1 MKKLTALLLLGLP
14 AGGWA
19 MGMGWGGGGY
29 HMGYQNP
36 ASGHLYAVLYGA
48 LAALGYWVLQHG
60 ARQEK
65 KCAMWGGHITGWAL
79 IIVGILGLLC
89 GAMNHGRRNARCCGS
104 APEWNMQVEEQ
115 GGENGV
121 ERTVKVKLQAEKK
134 APGK

>member
-29 HMGYQNP
+29 YWGHPHP
-36 ASGHLYAVLYGA
+36 AAGHFAAVLYGL

-79 IIVGILGLLC
+79 IIVGLLGLLC
-89 GAMNHGRRNARCCGS
+89 GAMSHAWMGHRCCGEG
-104 APEWNMQVEEQ
+104 PGWNMQVEEQ
-115 GGENGV
+115 GANSGE
-121 ERTVKVKLQAEKK
+121 ERTVKVQVKAEKK

>member
-29 HMGYQNP
+29 HWGYPPP
-36 ASGHLYAVLYGA
+36 AAGHFAAVLYGL

-60 ARQEK
+60 AKQEK
-65 KCAMWGGHITGWAL
+65 KCAMYGGHIVGWVL
-79 IIVGILGLLC
+79 IVVGLLGLLC
-89 GAMNHGRRNARCCGS
+89 GAMSHARRSYRCCDERPG
-104 APEWNMQVEEQ
+104 WNMQVEEQ
-115 GGENGV
+115 GGKSGE
-121 ERTVKVKLQAEKK
+121 ERTVKVQVKAEKK